1 MAFFTK
7 RLVSENPRFADNCL
21 FTYYLCILNVATYH
35 YNYKY
40 TISSLLYISENI
52 HMLVRLCTIAI
63 IRRPSATWVPFT
75 RPWTIWFRGRGEL
88 QWCDYHIKLFVRI
101 TTMIFEAKPF
111 EEYQKI
117 LVEQADYIED
127 WYHTFCFVISP
138 LCRTVWCESKKPTP
152 FGKATRDVRFPANT
166 SRTGQSFPYISCA
179 RLIFEIAINISISAS
194 YSFLFHPKI
203 FKTADTLCL

>member
-1 MAFFTK
+1 
-7 RLVSENPRFADNCL
+7 
-21 FTYYLCILNVATYH
+21 
-35 YNYKY
+35 
-40 TISSLLYISENI
+40 
-52 HMLVRLCTIAI
+52 
-63 IRRPSATWVPFT
+63 
-75 RPWTIWFRGRGEL
+75 
-88 QWCDYHIKLFVRI
+88 
-101 TTMIFEAKPF
+101 MIFEAKPF

-138 LCRTVWCESKKPTP
+138 LCRTVRCESKKPTP

-203 FKTADTLCL
+203 FKQLTRYVCSCFETAVGCFIEPFSNLGFVKSLLDRCLNLDSKIFSSLQLCRSESREA